1 MVKTEQVKMSN
12 QPIKKPSITK
22 NKINVEVI
30 PQYNR
35 EFLQQFKKVYASII
49 YDMCNSHTFHDD
61 SACFFES
68 MCQRYTTDRFKY
80 FTYIYQPTFD
90 RCEGTVEV
98 ANFIIKIKNYTLTKE
113 DKNQMKI
120 IQKEVESILIEDFK
134 NIMKITNNTWFHPIS
149 EFCFNDIMEIIKPM
163 EEIGK
168 NKFKIKY
175 KPFNGNYYFC
185 GGFDPVNIHK
195 VFENDAIENI
205 EYNQR
210 FNRYNFKHQ
219 INIE

>member
-1 MVKTEQVKMSN
+1 
-12 QPIKKPSITK
+12 
-22 NKINVEVI
+22 
-30 PQYNR
+30 
-35 EFLQQFKKVYASII
+35 
-49 YDMCNSHTFHDD
+49 
-61 SACFFES
+61 
-68 MCQRYTTDRFKY
+68 
-80 FTYIYQPTFD
+80 
-90 RCEGTVEV
+90 
-98 ANFIIKIKNYTLTKE
+98 
-113 DKNQMKI
+113 MKI
-120 IQKEVESILIEDFK
+120 IQKEVESIFIDDFK

-205 EYNQR
+205 EYKIKYKL
-210 FNRYNFKHQ
+210 FN
-219 INIE
+219 